1 MKKIMGCVELGKWF
15 GDHSSA
21 AVEEYD
27 CKGEGQVDKIH
38 ISCQPMI
45 KLPTNYGFNKLFL
58 K

>member
-21 AVEEYD
+21 AADIAEILQKVAL
-27 CKGEGQVDKIH
+27 KFTMKN
-38 ISCQPMI
+38 CQF
-45 KLPTNYGFNKLFL
+45 KVFSL